1 MVHSVVNCHHH
12 GVLSIGKGV
21 TSSMCFEI
29 AYLEQGTKQDEIED
43 KEGYLN
49 Q

>member
-21 TSSMCFEI
+21 TSSLCFEI
-29 AYLEQGTKQDEIED
+29 YGTKQDEVED
-43 KEGYLN
+43 KEHYLN

>member
-1 MVHSVVNCHHH
+1 MVPSVVNCHHH
-12 GVLSIGKGV
+12 GVLSIGKG

-29 AYLEQGTKQDEIED
+29 ADLEPGTKQDEIED
-43 KEGYLN
+43 KEDYLN

>member
-1 MVHSVVNCHHH
+1 MVHSVVNWHHH

-21 TSSMCFEI
+21 TSSLCFEI
-29 AYLEQGTKQDEIED
+29 ANIEQGTKQDEIEY
-43 KEGYLN
+43 KEDYLN